1 MNSSGKIIPII
12 FPLHLNVLIIGIR
25 TPLHLIII
33 MSCIL
38 LHLIA
43 RYLFLPLRHSFPVD
57 PEVPTDQEPY
67 PSEDQFAS
75 AELPGKQ
82 PPLII
87 PISPIPFSL
96 ILALVAVV
104 TFIGRSYSDA

>member
-1 MNSSGKIIPII
+1 
-12 FPLHLNVLIIGIR
+12 
-25 TPLHLIII
+25 

-43 RYLFLPLRHSFPVD
+43 RYLFLLLRHSFPVD
-57 PEVPTDQEPY
+57 PEVPADQEPY

-82 PPLII
+82 PPPPLII

-96 ILALVAVV
+96 ILALVAVI
-104 TFIGRSYSDA
+104 TFIGRSYI